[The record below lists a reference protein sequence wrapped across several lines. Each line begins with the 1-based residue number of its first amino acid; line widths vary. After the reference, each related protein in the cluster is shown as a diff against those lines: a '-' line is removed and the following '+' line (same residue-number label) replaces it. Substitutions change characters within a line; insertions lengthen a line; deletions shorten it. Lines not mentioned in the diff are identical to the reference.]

1 MGLASPARRIFVD
14 EQQQATHRGSG
25 SSTKKPSVPLGSP
38 HQGAA
43 ARAMAGLTKV
53 ARSPTIPDSCPAGWP
68 AAIASD
74 PSDFSS
80 GWVGAIRAAERAGRQ
95 YPRFG

>member
-1 MGLASPARRIFVD
+1 MGLASPARWIFVD
-14 EQQQATHRGSG
+14 EQQQQATHRGSG

-43 ARAMAGLTKV
+43 ARAMEGLTKV
-53 ARSPTIPDSCPAGWP
+53 AWSPTIPASCTAGWA

-74 PSDFSS
+74 PSGFSS
-80 GWVGAIRAAERAGRQ
+80 ATGLPLSE
-95 YPRFG
+95 PR